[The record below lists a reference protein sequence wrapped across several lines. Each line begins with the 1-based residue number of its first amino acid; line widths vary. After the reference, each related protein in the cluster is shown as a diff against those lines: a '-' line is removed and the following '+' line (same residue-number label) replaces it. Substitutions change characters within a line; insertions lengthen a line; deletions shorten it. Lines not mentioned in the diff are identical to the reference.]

1 MDDCREKRRRC
12 TKLRVSTDNNDMEKM
27 MHREIERQRRQEM
40 ASLYAS
46 LRSLLPLHFIQG
58 KRSTSDQVNEA
69 VNYITY
75 LEKKIKELSLR
86 RDELMLL
93 SRGTR
98 LDDSKDEMETMNH
111 VVVRQCLVGVEIVFS
126 SRSCRGQ
133 PRLSSVLQ
141 VLSENGLCLLNS
153 TSSIVDDRLIYTL
166 QAEVKLSYSYITSA
180 MPFCVCIYML
190 QYI

>member
-69 VNYITY
+69 ANYITY
-75 LEKKIKELSLR
+75 LHKKIKELSSK

-93 SRGTR
+93 SRGSFS
-98 LDDSKDEMETMNH
+98 DDSKDEMKMMNH
-111 VVVRQCLVGVEIVFS
+111 VVVRHCLAGLEIVFS
-126 SRSCRGQ
+126 SRYYGGQ

-141 VLSENGLCLLNS
+141 VLSENGLCLLNAIY
-153 TSSIVDDRLIYTL
+153 SIVDDRSAYGLFSLQVNDMTLIDFR
-166 QAEVKLSYSYITSA
+166 KLEESLIR
-180 MPFCVCIYML
+180 MK
-190 QYI
+190 

>member
-93 SRGTR
+93 SRGTP

-153 TSSIVDDRLIYTL
+153 ISSIVDDRLIYTL
-166 QAEVKLSYSYITSA
+166 QAEVKLSYSYKTSA
-180 MPFCVCIYML
+180 MPICVCIYML

>member
-1 MDDCREKRRRC
+1 MDDCRERRRRC

-46 LRSLLPLHFIQG
+46 LRSLLPHHFIQS

-69 VNYITY
+69 ANYITY
-75 LEKKIKELSLR
+75 LHKKIKELSSK

-93 SRGTR
+93 SRGSFS
-98 LDDSKDEMETMNH
+98 DDSKDEMKMMNH
-111 VVVRQCLVGVEIVFS
+111 VVVRHCLAGLEIVFS
-126 SRSCRGQ
+126 SRCCGGQ

-141 VLSENGLCLLNS
+141 VLSENGLCLLNAIY
-153 TSSIVDDRLIYTL
+153 SIVDDRVIYTI
-166 QAEVKLSYSYITSA
+166 QAEVNDMTLIDFRKLEESLIR
-180 MPFCVCIYML
+180 MK
-190 QYI
+190 

>member
-46 LRSLLPLHFIQG
+46 LRSLLPLHFIQ
-58 KRSTSDQVNEA
+58 
-69 VNYITY
+69 
-75 LEKKIKELSLR
+75 IKELSSK

-93 SRGTR
+93 SRGSFS
-98 LDDSKDEMETMNH
+98 DDSKDEMKMMNH
-111 VVVRQCLVGVEIVFS
+111 VVVRHCLAGLEIVFS
-126 SRSCRGQ
+126 SRCYGGQ

-141 VLSENGLCLLNS
+141 VLSENGLCLLNAIY
-153 TSSIVDDRLIYTL
+153 SIVDDRVIYTI
-166 QAEVKLSYSYITSA
+166 QAEVNLSYFSLT
-180 MPFCVCIYML
+180 
-190 QYI
+190 